1 MQCTKTDFSSSSHM
15 QNMIMIWYYSNSY
28 GVIVFG
34 PNVLI
39 NFEMCRRKDRARDK
53 LDNDHTNDTTANE
66 RILHIHI
73 SPESNKFSITE
84 LLFEFSMF
92 DVIKIQEF
100 LFWLIFTLH
109 LIPSPHMCGNS

>member
-1 MQCTKTDFSSSSHM
+1 M

-39 NFEMCRRKDRARDK
+39 NFEMCRRRDRARDK

-66 RILHIHI
+66 RILHIHIHI

-92 DVIKIQEF
+92 DVIKYK
-100 LFWLIFTLH
+100 
-109 LIPSPHMCGNS
+109 NSYFD